1 MAKRIIREPSFPLS
15 SYDVVPFN
23 ERPSGYRGLITLPG
37 YIPKDLSPDSIH
49 ISVPLIKYRPGQD
62 EPLIRLNI
70 PVMSAA
76 MQAVSGQQMAK
87 ELARL
92 GGMSVIYCS
101 QPIADQAEM
110 VRTVKRHKGAFVEV
124 EVVSPEDRIEYV
136 AERMR
141 KTGYSKFFV
150 TEGRQQHGLFLGM
163 ITDNDFDEKIHRGL
177 TVRDRMRPVNQL
189 DVAYDHEIGYD
200 IKKAN
205 DLAKE
210 SHHSALPI
218 LYDDGR
224 LRDVIF
230 RRDIREHR
238 EYKTELLD
246 SKKRLMVA
254 AAINTHDYKERTKA
268 LFDAEVDLLVID
280 TSQGWTDYVEETA
293 QHIQKEYPQIPF
305 IGGNVVSAEGF
316 KFLVETCGVYA
327 VKAGMGIGSI
337 CITPHQIGIA
347 RGQDRAIEEVA
358 QARDEYLK
366 ETGIYIPIIADGGI
380 RSVRDMLVALALG
393 ADVVMLGRFLAG
405 TNESP
410 TEINFNMSP
419 PKKPYWGEGSAR
431 ARLWREKRGY
441 NYEFDEGV
449 EAWVDYVGPLE
460 RYLNQAMIQLKDG
473 IRKSGTRTID
483 GLHREA
489 IVEVISEEEAGPSV
503 LLERSTK

>member
-1 MAKRIIREPSFPLS
+1 MAKKIIREPSFPLS
-15 SYDVVPFN
+15 SYNVVPFN
-23 ERPSGYRGLITLPG
+23 EKSSGFHGLITLPG
-37 YIPKDLSPDSIH
+37 YVPRDLLPDSINTFAP
-49 ISVPLIKYRPGQD
+49 IVRYRPGQD
-62 EPLIRLNI
+62 EPSIRLNI

-76 MQAVSGQQMAK
+76 MQAVSGQQMGK

-92 GGMSVIYCS
+92 GGMSAIYCS
-101 QPIADQAEM
+101 QSIADQAEM
-110 VRTVKRHKGAFVEV
+110 VRTVKRHKGAFVEA

-141 KTGYSKFFV
+141 RTGYSKFFV
-150 TEGRQQHGLFLGM
+150 TEGREQHGLFLGI
-163 ITDNDFDEKIHRGL
+163 ITDNDFDDKTHEGL

-189 DVAYDHEIGYD
+189 DVAYDRNIGYD
-200 IKKAN
+200 VKEAN
-205 DLAKE
+205 DRAKQ

-238 EYKTELLD
+238 EHKTEMLD
-246 SKKRLMVA
+246 GKKRLMVA
-254 AAINTHDYKERTKA
+254 AAVNTHDYKERTRA
-268 LFDAEVDLLVID
+268 LTDAEVDLFVID
-280 TSQGWTDYVEETA
+280 TSQGWTDFVEETA
-293 QHIQKEYPQIPF
+293 KHIQKEYPGMPY

-316 KFLVETCGVYA
+316 RFLVEKCGVYA

-347 RGQDRAIEEVA
+347 RGQDRAIEDVA
-358 QARDEYLK
+358 LARDEYFR
-366 ETGIYIPIIADGGI
+366 EMGIYIPIIADGGV

-393 ADVVMLGRFLAG
+393 ADTIMLGRFLAG

-431 ARLWREKRGY
+431 AKSWREKRGY

-460 RYLNQAMIQLKDG
+460 RYLNQAMMQLKDG
-473 IRKSGTRTID
+473 IRKSGTYSIS
-483 GLHREA
+483 GLHRDA
-489 IVEVISEEEAGPSV
+489 VVEVISEEDASPSV
-503 LLERSTK
+503 LAEMSTK

>member
-15 SYDVVPFN
+15 SYDLVPFN
-23 ERPSGYRGLITLPG
+23 EKSSSYRGLITLPG
-37 YIPKDLSPDSIH
+37 YVPRDLSSDAVN
-49 ISVPLIKYRPGQD
+49 ISAPIVKYRPGHD
-62 EPLIRLNI
+62 EPSIRLNI
-70 PVMSAA
+70 PVVSAA

-92 GGMSVIYCS
+92 GGMSTIYCS

-110 VRTVKRHKGAFVEV
+110 VRTVKRHKGAFVEA

-141 KTGYSKFFV
+141 RTGYSKFFV
-150 TEGRQQHGLFLGM
+150 TEGREQHGLFLGI
-163 ITDNDFDEKIHRGL
+163 ITDNDFDEKIHYEL
-177 TVRDRMRPVNQL
+177 MVRDRMRPVNQL
-189 DVAYDHEIGYD
+189 DVAYDRDIGYD
-200 IKKAN
+200 IKEAN
-205 DLAKE
+205 DRAKQ

-238 EYKTELLD
+238 EHKTEMLD
-246 SKKRLMVA
+246 GKKRLMVA
-254 AAINTHDYKERTKA
+254 AAVNTHDYRERTKTLA
-268 LFDAEVDLLVID
+268 DAEVDLFVID
-280 TSQGWTDYVEETA
+280 TSQGWTDYLEDTA
-293 QHIQKEYPQIPF
+293 KHIQKEYPGMPY

-316 KFLVETCGVYA
+316 KFLTEKCGVYA

-358 QARDEYLK
+358 STRDEYFR
-366 ETGIYIPIIADGGI
+366 ETGIYIPIIADGGV

-393 ADVVMLGRFLAG
+393 ADTIMLGRFLAG

-419 PKKPYWGEGSAR
+419 PKKPYWGEGSDR
-431 ARLWREKRGY
+431 AKNWREKRGY
-441 NYEFDEGV
+441 NYEFNEGV

-473 IRKSGTRTID
+473 MRKSGTNSID
-483 GLHREA
+483 GLHRDA
-489 IVEVISEEEAGPSV
+489 IVEVISEEDASPSV
-503 LLERSTK
+503 LAEMSTK

>member
-15 SYDVVPFN
+15 SYDLIPFK
-23 ERPSGYRGLITLPG
+23 EKSSGYRGLITLPG
-37 YIPKDLSPDSIH
+37 YVPKDLSQDSVD
-49 ISVPLIKYRPGQD
+49 ISAPIVKFRPGGD
-62 EPLIRLNI
+62 EASIRLNI

-76 MQAVSGQQMAK
+76 MQAVSGQEMAK
-87 ELARL
+87 QLARL
-92 GGMSVIYCS
+92 GGMSAIYCS

-110 VRTVKRHKGAFVEV
+110 VRTVKRHKGAFVEA
-124 EVVSPEDRIEYV
+124 EVVSPEDGIEYV

-141 KTGYSKFFV
+141 RTGYSKFFV
-150 TEGRQQHGLFLGM
+150 TEGREQHGLFLGI
-163 ITDNDFDEKIHRGL
+163 ITDNDFDEKTHDGL
-177 TVRDRMRPVNQL
+177 LVRDRMRPVNQL
-189 DVAYDHEIGYD
+189 DVAYDRDIGYD
-200 IKKAN
+200 VKEAN
-205 DLAKE
+205 DRAKQ

-238 EYKTELLD
+238 EHKTEMLD
-246 SKKRLMVA
+246 GKKRLMVA
-254 AAINTHDYKERTKA
+254 AAVNTHDYRERTRA
-268 LFDAEVDLLVID
+268 LADAEVDLFVID
-280 TSQGWTDYVEETA
+280 TSQGWTDFVEEA
-293 QHIQKEYPQIPF
+293 AKHIQKEYPGMPY

-316 KFLVETCGVYA
+316 RFLVEKCRVYA

-347 RGQDRAIEEVA
+347 RGQDRAIEDVA
-358 QARDEYLK
+358 LARDNYLR
-366 ETGIYIPIIADGGI
+366 ETGVYIPIIADGGV

-393 ADVVMLGRFLAG
+393 ADTIMLGRFLAG

-410 TEINFNMSP
+410 IEINFNMSP

-431 ARLWREKRGY
+431 AKSWREKRGY

-460 RYLNQAMIQLKDG
+460 RYLNQAMMQLIDG
-473 IRKSGTRTID
+473 IRKSGTYSID
-483 GLHREA
+483 GLHRDA
-489 IVEVISEEEAGPSV
+489 VVEVISEDDASPSV
-503 LLERSTK
+503 LSEVSTK

>member
-1 MAKRIIREPSFPLS
+1 
-15 SYDVVPFN
+15 
-23 ERPSGYRGLITLPG
+23 
-37 YIPKDLSPDSIH
+37 LSPDSID
-49 ISVPLIKYRPGQD
+49 ISIPIVKYKPVCDQ
-62 EPLIRLNI
+62 PPIRLNI

-76 MQAVSGQQMAK
+76 MQAVSGVQMAK

-92 GGMSVIYCS
+92 GGMSVIYSS

-110 VRTVKRHKGAFVEV
+110 VRTVKRHKGAFVEA

-136 AERMR
+136 AERMKR
-141 KTGYSKFFV
+141 TGYSKFFV
-150 TEGRQQHGLFLGM
+150 TEGREQHGRFLGI
-163 ITDNDFDEKIHRGL
+163 ITDNDFDEKTHHGL
-177 TVRDRMRPVNQL
+177 KVRDRMRPVDQL
-189 DVAYDHEIGYD
+189 DVAYDCDIGYD

-205 DLAKE
+205 DLVKQ

-218 LYDDGR
+218 LYDDER

-238 EYKTELLD
+238 EHKTEMLD
-246 SKKRLMVA
+246 GKKRLMVA
-254 AAINTHDYKERTKA
+254 AAVNTHDYRERIKA
-268 LFDAEVDLLVID
+268 LADAEVDLLVID
-280 TSQGWTDYVEETA
+280 TSQGWTDYLEDTA
-293 QHIQKEYPQIPF
+293 KYLQKEYPGMPY

-316 KFLVETCGVYA
+316 KFLIEKCGVYA

-358 QARDEYLK
+358 SIRDEYFK
-366 ETGIYIPIIADGGI
+366 ETGIYIPIIADGGV

-393 ADVVMLGRFLAG
+393 ADTIMLGRFLAG

-419 PKKPYWGEGSAR
+419 PKKPYWGEGSDR
-431 ARLWREKRGY
+431 AKSWREKRGY
-441 NYEFDEGV
+441 NYEFNEGV

-473 IRKSGTRTID
+473 MRKSGTNSID

-489 IVEVISEEEAGPSV
+489 IVEVISEEDASPSV
-503 LLERSTK
+503 LAEMSTK

>member
-1 MAKRIIREPSFPLS
+1 MAKQIIRKPSYPLS
-15 SYDVVPFN
+15 SYGLVPFN
-23 ERPSGYRGLITLPG
+23 EKSSGYRGLITLPG
-37 YIPKDLSPDSIH
+37 YVPRDLSPNAISISTP
-49 ISVPLIKYRPGQD
+49 IVKYRPGHD

-92 GGMSVIYCS
+92 GGMSAIYCS
-101 QPIADQAEM
+101 QPIAEQAEM
-110 VRTVKRHKGAFVEV
+110 ARTVKRHKGAFIEA
-124 EVVSPEDRIEYV
+124 EVVSPEDKIEYV

-150 TEGRQQHGLFLGM
+150 TEGREQHGLFLGI
-163 ITDNDFDEKIHRGL
+163 ITDNDFDEKTHHGL
-177 TVRDRMRPVNQL
+177 TVRDRMRPVSQL
-189 DVAYDHEIGYD
+189 DVAYDRDIGYD
-200 IKKAN
+200 IKEAN
-205 DLAKE
+205 DRAKQ

-238 EYKTELLD
+238 EHKTEMLD
-246 SKKRLMVA
+246 GKKRLMVA
-254 AAINTHDYKERTKA
+254 AAVNTHDYRERVQA
-268 LFDAEVDLLVID
+268 LADADVDLFVID
-280 TSQGWTDYVEETA
+280 TSQGWTEYVEDA
-293 QHIQKEYPQIPF
+293 ALHIQKEYPEIPY
-305 IGGNVVSAEGF
+305 IGGNIVSAEGF
-316 KFLVETCGVYA
+316 GFLVEKCGVYA

-337 CITPHQIGIA
+337 CITPHQIGVA

-358 QARDEYLK
+358 LARDEYLQR
-366 ETGIYIPIIADGGI
+366 TGVYIPIIADGGV

-393 ADVVMLGRFLAG
+393 ADAVMLGRFLAG

-410 TEINFNMSP
+410 TEINFNMTP

-431 ARLWREKRGY
+431 AKSWREKRGY

-460 RYLNQAMIQLKDG
+460 LYLNQAMIQLKDG
-473 IRKSGTRTID
+473 MRKSGTKNID
-483 GLHREA
+483 GLHRYA
-489 IVEVISEEEAGPSV
+489 IVEAISEEEASPSI
-503 LLERSTK
+503 LAEASAK